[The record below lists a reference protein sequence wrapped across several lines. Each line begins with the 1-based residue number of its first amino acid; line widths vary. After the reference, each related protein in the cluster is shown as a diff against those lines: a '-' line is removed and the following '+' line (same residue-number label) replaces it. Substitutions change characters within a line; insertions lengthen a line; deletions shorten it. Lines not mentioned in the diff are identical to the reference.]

1 MSTKSQHTFPWQQET
16 PQFPVQYLTIREA
29 AKMLSIGESTLRRL
43 INDGIMPSCRIGGSI
58 RLELNEIHQAAQNGA
73 TALFIVP

>member
-1 MSTKSQHTFPWQQET
+1 MKTQSPQAFPWQKET

-58 RLELNEIHQAAQNGA
+58 RLEINQIHQAAQNGA
-73 TALFIVP
+73 LELSA

>member
-1 MSTKSQHTFPWQQET
+1 MRTNTKQAFSWQKET

-43 INDGIMPSCRIGGSI
+43 INDGIMPSCRIGGCI
-58 RLELNEIHQAAQNGA
+58 RLELNQIHQAAQNGA
-73 TALFIVP
+73 LELSA

>member
-1 MSTKSQHTFPWQQET
+1 MSTKSQRALSWKQDT

-58 RLELNEIHQAAQNGA
+58 RLELNQIHQAAQNGA
-73 TALFIVP
+73 LELSA

>member
-1 MSTKSQHTFPWQQET
+1 MRTNTKQAFSWQQET
-16 PQFPVQYLTIREA
+16 PQFLVQYLTIREA

-58 RLELNEIHQAAQNGA
+58 RLEINQIHQAAQNGA
-73 TALFIVP
+73 LELSA

>member
-1 MSTKSQHTFPWQQET
+1 MKTQSPQAFPWQKDVQ
-16 PQFPVQYLTIREA
+16 QFPVQYLTIREA

-58 RLELNEIHQAAQNGA
+58 RLEINQIHQAAQNGA
-73 TALFIVP
+73 LELSA